1 MSQDLVAFI
10 DLGKCSV
17 SNAAAGADNAAVLL
31 SSSGGVVRSDVD
43 AQLLIT
49 VVFKQPVKLT
59 GVALR
64 AVAGEA
70 PSVLK
75 LFAERTAFSFDDV
88 EATPANAAVSL
99 NAAACAGKTLAL
111 NTPGAKFPASVSSV
125 AVFLDCEGADATA
138 VSSLTFFGAAAG
150 AGADLTQL
158 KAG

>member
-10 DLGKCSV
+10 DHARCSV
-17 SNAAAGADNAAVLL
+17 SNAAAGANDAAVLL
-31 SSSGGVVRSDVD
+31 SSAGGVVRSDVD
-43 AQLLIT
+43 AQLIIT
-49 VVFKQPVKLT
+49 VVFRQPVKLT

-64 AVAGEA
+64 SVAGEA

-75 LFAERTAFSFDDV
+75 LFADKTAFSFDDV

-111 NTPGAKFPASVSSV
+111 NTPGAKFPASVTSV
-125 AVFLDCEGADATA
+125 AVFVDCEGAETTA
-138 VSSLTFFGAAAG
+138 LTALTFFGASAS